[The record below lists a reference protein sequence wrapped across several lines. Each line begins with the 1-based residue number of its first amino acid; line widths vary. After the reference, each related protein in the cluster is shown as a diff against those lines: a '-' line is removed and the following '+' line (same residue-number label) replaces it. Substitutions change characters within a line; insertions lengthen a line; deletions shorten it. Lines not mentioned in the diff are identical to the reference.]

1 MQRRKF
7 IQSTVAVTAGLAL
20 NINSAIAGDKA
31 VMPKDEAVMLND
43 EAVIADGKALIKNEI
58 YEFRE
63 YEMHFGSD
71 LGQMENY
78 FKAALIP
85 ALNKYGVK
93 TVGVFK
99 EWRQSEPA
107 KVYLL
112 IPYSS
117 LDNYLSVNLK
127 VKADKDYIKNS
138 VAYHSIPADKPV
150 YNRFTASLMIAF
162 DGFSKMVLPSAEP
175 RIFELRTY
183 EGYSEEAVKR
193 KIKMFHDGEFSIFSR
208 AKLNPVFFGEVI
220 AGDRLPR
227 ITYMLTCNDMEE
239 RDQGWSAF
247 VADPEW
253 KKLAG
258 DPQYANTISKIS
270 NTFLVPT
277 SYSQV

>member
-7 IQSTVAVTAGLAL
+7 LQSSLAVTAGIAT
-20 NINSAIAGDKA
+20 INPAIAGDKH
-31 VMPKDEAVMLND
+31 
-43 EAVIADGKALIKNEI
+43 LIQKEV
-58 YEFRE
+58 YEWRE
-63 YEMHFGSD
+63 YEIRFGSD
-71 LGQMENY
+71 QGQLENY
-78 FKAALIP
+78 FKTVLIP

-99 EWRQSEPA
+99 EWSQSEPA

-112 IPYSS
+112 TPYSS
-117 LDNYLSVNLK
+117 LDNYLSVNMK
-127 VKADKDYIKNS
+127 IKADADYIKNS
-138 VAYHSIPADKPV
+138 AAYNGIPADKPI
-150 YNRFTASLMIAF
+150 YNRFTSSLMTAF
-162 DGFSKMVLPSAEP
+162 DGWPTMVVPSGES

-183 EGYSEEAVKR
+183 EGYSEDAVRR
-193 KIKMFHDGEFSIFSR
+193 KIKMFHDGEFPIFNR

-220 AGDRLPR
+220 AGDKLPR
-227 ITYMLTCNDMEE
+227 LTYMITCNSMED
-239 RDQGWSAF
+239 RNKGWSAF

-253 KKLAG
+253 KKLVA

>member
-7 IQSTVAVTAGLAL
+7 LQSSMAVTAGLAL
-20 NINSAIAGDKA
+20 NINPAIADDKY
-31 VMPKDEAVMLND
+31 
-43 EAVIADGKALIKNEI
+43 LIQNEI
-58 YEFRE
+58 YELRE

-71 LGQMENY
+71 QGQMENY
-78 FKAALIP
+78 FKTALIP
-85 ALNKYGVK
+85 ALNKFGVK

-127 VKADKDYIKNS
+127 VKADAAYIKNS
-138 VAYHSIPADKPV
+138 AAYNNVPADKPI
-150 YNRFTASLMIAF
+150 YNRFTSSLMLAF
-162 DGFSKMVLPSAEP
+162 DGFPKMVISSGEN

-193 KIKMFHDGEFSIFSR
+193 KIKMFHDGEFPIFKR
-208 AKLNPVFFGEVI
+208 AKLDPVFFGEVI
-220 AGDRLPR
+220 AGDKLPR
-227 ITYMLTCNDMEE
+227 ITYMITCNNMEE
-239 RDQGWSAF
+239 RDKGWSAF

-270 NTFLVPT
+270 NTFLVPA